1 MLFKEIAILNKDFV
15 IEKDMYV
22 LIEGEVIKYIGK
34 TMPDGYVGEIYE
46 GKGKLLMS
54 GFYNSHAHSPM
65 TLMRGYGENLAL
77 QEWLNER
84 IFPFEDK
91 LDSHSVY
98 WGTTLAMAES
108 IRFGIVSS
116 SDMYYFI
123 DDMAG
128 AVIDSGAKANI
139 SRAIVHFD
147 DSDVWQLPSMKEMAR
162 TFEAYHNKAGGR
174 IRMDMSI
181 HAEYTSNPMAV
192 EAVSSYAKDKGANMH
207 IHVSETRL
215 EHEEC
220 KLRRNG
226 MTPVEYFDSL
236 GALDVPTT
244 AAHCVWIEENDLQI
258 LKERNVTVAVNGVS
272 NMKLASG
279 VCNVPKLLAMGIN
292 VGIGTDSVASNN
304 SLNFFEEMK
313 VFAMAS
319 KMAFADPRAVTP
331 TETLRAATVAGAA
344 GQGRFDCGRI
354 EEGCKADLIVIDID
368 RPNMYPVH
376 NMLNNLVYSASGSD
390 VVLTMV
396 DGQVLYRD
404 GEYKTI
410 DIERT
415 IYEVENATQRILAS
429 L

>member
-1 MLFKEIAILNKDFV
+1 MLFKEITILNMDFV

-192 EAVSSYAKDKGANMH
+192 EAVSSYAKDKGANKH
-207 IHVSETRL
+207 IHVTETRL

-220 KLRRNG
+220 MLR
-226 MTPVEYFDSL
+226 
-236 GALDVPTT
+236 
-244 AAHCVWIEENDLQI
+244 
-258 LKERNVTVAVNGVS
+258 
-272 NMKLASG
+272 
-279 VCNVPKLLAMGIN
+279 
-292 VGIGTDSVASNN
+292 
-304 SLNFFEEMK
+304 
-313 VFAMAS
+313 
-319 KMAFADPRAVTP
+319 
-331 TETLRAATVAGAA
+331 
-344 GQGRFDCGRI
+344 
-354 EEGCKADLIVIDID
+354 
-368 RPNMYPVH
+368 
-376 NMLNNLVYSASGSD
+376 
-390 VVLTMV
+390 
-396 DGQVLYRD
+396 
-404 GEYKTI
+404 
-410 DIERT
+410 
-415 IYEVENATQRILAS
+415 
-429 L
+429 

>member
-1 MLFKEIAILNKDFV
+1 
-15 IEKDMYV
+15 
-22 LIEGEVIKYIGK
+22 
-34 TMPDGYVGEIYE
+34 
-46 GKGKLLMS
+46 
-54 GFYNSHAHSPM
+54 
-65 TLMRGYGENLAL
+65 
-77 QEWLNER
+77 
-84 IFPFEDK
+84 
-91 LDSHSVY
+91 
-98 WGTTLAMAES
+98 
-108 IRFGIVSS
+108 
-116 SDMYYFI
+116 
-123 DDMAG
+123 
-128 AVIDSGAKANI
+128 
-139 SRAIVHFD
+139 
-147 DSDVWQLPSMKEMAR
+147 
-162 TFEAYHNKAGGR
+162 
-174 IRMDMSI
+174 
-181 HAEYTSNPMAV
+181 
-192 EAVSSYAKDKGANMH
+192 
-207 IHVSETRL
+207 
-215 EHEEC
+215 
-220 KLRRNG
+220 

>member
-1 MLFKEIAILNKDFV
+1 MLFKEITILNKDFV

>member
-1 MLFKEIAILNKDFV
+1 MLFKEITILNKDFV

-54 GFYNSHAHSPM
+54 GLYNSHAHSPM
-65 TLMRGYGENLAL
+65 TLMRGYDENLAL

-207 IHVSETRL
+207 INVSETRL

>member
-1 MLFKEIAILNKDFV
+1 MLFKEISFLNKDFV

-181 HAEYTSNPMAV
+181 LAEYTSNPMAV
-192 EAVSSYAKDKGANMH
+192 EAFSSYAKDKGANMH